1 MKHFAGLFLTT
12 LLLSGC
18 AATPHLKTSRSAA
31 EFSDWQL
38 DGRIA
43 LTHGDQGWHASL
55 LWQQRTDGY
64 QLKVSGPLGQGGF
77 QLAGDD
83 HGVVLVDAEGHS
95 SFATDGD
102 ALLLQAT
109 GWHLP
114 VVGLRYWVRG
124 LPVPDIEATRVYDE
138 SGQLSHLEQSGWS
151 IDYQRYQLVE
161 GVALPSKMQL
171 ARDDVAVRLVINQWQ
186 LGPSADTR
194 P

>member
-1 MKHFAGLFLTT
+1 MKRASGLFLV
-12 LLLSGC
+12 LLLCGC
-18 AATPHLKTSRSAA
+18 AATPLLKSSRSAA

-38 DGRIA
+38 NGRIA

-55 LWQQRTDGY
+55 LWQQQADAY

-77 QLAGDD
+77 QLAGDEA
-83 HGVVLVDAEGHS
+83 GVVLVDAEGNS
-95 SFATDGD
+95 SFAHDGD

-124 LPVPDIEATRVYDE
+124 LPVPDTESTREYDE
-138 SGQLSHLEQSGWS
+138 AGQLSHLEQSGW
-151 IDYQRYQLVE
+151 IINYQRYQLVE
-161 GVALPSKMQL
+161 GAAVPSKMRL
-171 ARDDVAVRLVINQWQ
+171 ARDDIAVRLVISQWQ
-186 LGPSADTR
+186 LGPAADTL